1 MKELISPKGYIQAKI
16 KYKNSRIE
24 ILTFQNNVLD
34 SGKSFLANC
43 LLEKHVS
50 PLFIKS
56 MLFADGG
63 TVNGVPKEVITSS
76 TTVSGTVRLKKDVI
90 AQIDPELPTQAIFS
104 AVIGFDEG
112 NDFTLNE
119 MALLLS
125 DGETI
130 YSLSNFANLNKT
142 DQMEIAWSWFVY
154 FV

>member
-1 MKELISPKGYIQAKI
+1 MKELIQAKGYIQAKI
-16 KYKNSRIE
+16 KYKDSRIQ
-24 ILTFQNNVLD
+24 ILKFKNNVLD
-34 SGKSFLANC
+34 SGKSFLAAC

-50 PLFIKS
+50 PLYVKS

-63 TVNGVPKEVITSS
+63 TVNGVVKEVITSS
-76 TTVSGTVRLKKDVI
+76 TTVSGTTRLKKDVI

-104 AVIGFDEG
+104 AVIGYEEG
-112 NDFTLNE
+112 NDFKLSE

-130 YSLSNFANLNKT
+130 FSLSNFADLTKT
-142 DQMEIAWSWFVY
+142 NQMEIAWSWFVY